1 MSIHSRCS
9 KPTFVTLCLSLA
21 ACSGPPHA
29 PDLSEMNQALEG
41 KPQAN
46 HPAPKAPKT
55 TPKAPK
61 TEPKAQKPDP
71 KSKADP
77 KPAPNADPKSKKD
90 DKHAK
95 GKPHDGHEHHHGHK
109 HHDHKPGKHKG
120 HQHHH
125 RHCDGHQQPNV
136 PADPLTFTPAS
147 AAKKAGLLAGTAVA
161 YGPLVTEEVYR
172 NTIASEFNYITP
184 ENEMKW
190 GSLQNTSDQRVWN
203 FEQAD
208 AIVDF
213 AKQHDL
219 KVKGHALVWHSQAP
233 SFVTS
238 SLKKHELDKLVKAHV
253 AKTMSHFSGDIFA
266 WDVVNEAVA
275 DDGSGLRDSVF
286 SQLLGSDF
294 ISKAFR
300 QAHSAD
306 KKPRLIYNDYG
317 TENLGA
323 KSDALLALMQD
334 LVKRQVPVDE
344 VGFQAHFDARF
355 APSKEELIA
364 NFDRF
369 GALGL
374 DVNISELDVRVAQIA
389 GNIAHKLAVQKEIY
403 QRVAAACAE
412 AANCT
417 AITTWGFTDKHSWVD
432 SFFGADDPLLF
443 DENYQKKPA
452 YFGFVDGLLGLPLEP
467 VGTAPNLVGNSS
479 FETGVTTWS
488 MMGNGT
494 LEVSRDHAH
503 TGHRSAIARGRTA
516 TWNGP
521 SYDLG
526 AIVAGG
532 RNYDVEVFA
541 RLGSGNANVNLTAA
555 ITCQGQSAS
564 YVQLDSAGA
573 DDTTWTHLSGSL
585 ALPDCNLENIVV
597 YIEGPDASI
606 DILVDDFSVREQP
619 QPNLLDNGDFEAGA
633 VGWFGMGATF
643 TTTTDAR
650 SGNLAGIATGRT
662 DSWNGVGANITSLV
676 HPGSAY
682 QLTGFLKVAGAA
694 SSPANFTAKLR
705 CVGGSDQ
712 YMGIGYVTAT
722 DSSWVAVSGDLNVPD
737 CALEEVLIY
746 AEGPAAGI
754 DLLVDDVSLMA
765 KAAGLGPNVIN
776 NPGFESGTDY
786 WYGFGDV
793 SVSADAM
800 AYSGSASGLVSGR
813 TDSWQGL
820 AQTITASV
828 EQGKTYQVRGFARIA
843 GAATSDVRLSVKTN
857 CGGTDSFGA
866 AASAT
871 ATDTDWVTLD
881 GAFTVPTCDLNELTV
896 YIEGAPAGV
905 AIYLDDVSVRQML

>member
-1 MSIHSRCS
+1 MSIHTRCS

-21 ACSGPPHA
+21 ACSGGA
-29 PDLSEMNQALEG
+29 ADGVDLSEVNQDLKD
-41 KPQAN
+41 KPHAN
-46 HPAPKAPKT
+46 HPAPKHDESKP
-55 TPKAPK
+55 
-61 TEPKAQKPDP
+61 EPKG
-71 KSKADP
+71 
-77 KPAPNADPKSKKD
+77 KKEGKRAHGKHH
-90 DKHAK
+90 DK
-95 GKPHDGHEHHHGHK
+95 HGHK
-109 HHDHKPGKHKG
+109 HHDKHGHKHHGKHKG
-120 HQHHH
+120 HKH
-125 RHCDGHQQPNV
+125 RHCQGHQEPNV
-136 PADPLTFTPAS
+136 PGDPLTFTPAS

-161 YGPLVTEEVYR
+161 YGPLVSEEVYR
-172 NTIASEFNYITP
+172 NTIAAEFNYVTP

-190 GSLQNTSDQRVWN
+190 GSLQNTSNQRAWT

-213 AKQHDL
+213 AKQHNL

-233 SFVTS
+233 SFITD
-238 SLKKHELDKLVKAHV
+238 SLKKHELDKLVKDHV
-253 AKTMSHFSGDIFA
+253 TKTMSHFSGDIYA

-286 SQLLGSDF
+286 SRLLGPDF

-300 QAHSAD
+300 QTRSAD

-317 TENLGA
+317 TEHLGA

-369 GALGL
+369 GQLGL

-389 GNIAHKLAVQKEIY
+389 GNMAHKLAVQKEIY
-403 QRVAAACAE
+403 KRVAAACAE
-412 AANCT
+412 ADNCT

-452 YFGFVDGLLGLPLEP
+452 YFGFVDGLLGLPLAA

-488 MMGNGT
+488 MMGSGT
-494 LEVSRDHAH
+494 LEVSREQAH
-503 TGHRSAIARGRTA
+503 TGYRSAIARGRTA

-521 SYDLG
+521 SYNLG

-532 RNYDVEVFA
+532 RTYDVEVFA
-541 RLGSGNANVNLTAA
+541 RLGSGNVNVNLTAA
-555 ITCQGQSAS
+555 VTCQGQSAN
-564 YVQLDSAGA
+564 YVQLDSTQA
-573 DDTTWTHLSGSL
+573 DDATWTHLSGSL
-585 ALPDCNLENIVV
+585 AVPDCNLENIVV
-597 YIEGPDASI
+597 YVEGPDASI
-606 DILVDDFSVREQP
+606 DILVDDLGVREQP
-619 QPNLLDNGDFEAGA
+619 LPNLLDNGDFEAGGA
-633 VGWFGMGATF
+633 GWFGLGATF
-643 TTTTDAR
+643 TTTSDAR
-650 SGNLAGIATGRT
+650 GGDLAGMATDRT
-662 DSWNGVGANITSLV
+662 ASWNGVGANITSLV
-676 HPGSAY
+676 SPGGAY
-682 QLTGFLKVAGAA
+682 QVSGFLKVAGAA
-694 SSPANFTAKLR
+694 SSPANFTAKVR
-705 CVGGSDQ
+705 CAGGSDQ
-712 YMGIGYVTAT
+712 YTGIGYVTAT
-722 DSSWVAVSGDLNVPD
+722 DSSWVGVSGDLNVPD
-737 CALEEVLIY
+737 CSLEEVLIY

-765 KAAGLGPNVIN
+765 KAEGLGPNIVN

-793 SVSADAM
+793 NVSADAM

-813 TDSWQGL
+813 TASWQGL

-843 GAATSDVRLSVKTN
+843 GAASSDVRLSVKTN

-871 ATDTDWVTLD
+871 ATDVDWVTLD
-881 GAFTVPTCDLNELTV
+881 GSLTVPTCDLNELTIYV
-896 YIEGAPAGV
+896 EGAPEGV
-905 AIYLDDVSVRQML
+905 AIYLDDVSVRQVL